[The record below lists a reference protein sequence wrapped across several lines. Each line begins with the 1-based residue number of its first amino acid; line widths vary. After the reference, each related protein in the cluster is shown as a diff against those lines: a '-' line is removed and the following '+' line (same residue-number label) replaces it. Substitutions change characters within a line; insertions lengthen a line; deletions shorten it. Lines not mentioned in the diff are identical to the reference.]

1 MVVLPKVTVV
11 LLQEIEDLPQERAVL
26 VLRIETLPL
35 VKEVLLVENVVFHS
49 LFFGGL
55 SPGFRGPFHLGVPA
69 LGRQGFAEGGGRGS
83 PAEAGPS
90 QSHGRL
96 LPLNGRVSHGGGGHS
111 PEDGGLAHGD
121 GSFPPGYGGASHCQ
135 GSLALGD
142 ASVAH
147 RSRGGQPE
155 PVPGSRLLTCK
166 LRSLFPV
173 ARRPGF
179 KYSTTFVC
187 VDTAHGCFSE
197 ACAEGTSR
205 KFKLFTFV
213 KFSVKTLLEK
223 YTAEPIDDSSEE
235 FINFAAIL
243 EHILSHRFKGSGSWF
258 SSDGQRSFWEYI
270 RLACGKVQNN
280 CIASIENIENIST
293 SRAKARISGRAW
305 IRVALMEKRLS
316 EYVSTA
322 LRDTR
327 TTRRFYDDGAIMLR
341 EEATVLT
348 GMLIGLSA
356 IDFSFCLKG
365 ETLDG
370 KSPAVIDYTP
380 YLKFTQSYDYLSDE
394 EDRRSVDS
402 SNSEESVPEHP
413 YIPLVTDEESWS
425 NKCRKMEQRFK
436 IVYAQ
441 KGYLEE
447 LVRLRE
453 SQLKNV
459 ETENKRLRAKVEEL
473 TVQGQQEKKEL
484 EAIVLE
490 LQAQLSALMPCDSS
504 HLVKDL
510 SIPLVN
516 QWSTITN
523 NQGDVK
529 LFRRRSFH
537 SLEQL
542 SAEVSLNS
550 DSQKTEGRQNGDA
563 AWTTAGRH
571 KHHRSSYMSMFLSVG
586 LLFPPPTLK
595 FGKDNTPSMLGLC
608 GSLASLPSSK
618 SLASLK
624 SSECLVNISAEPSPA
639 LSPS

>member
-1 MVVLPKVTVV
+1 MESGCLHTAMAMGLTSKKASTRSVGVERKNLITVC
-11 LLQEIEDLPQERAVL
+11 R
-26 VLRIETLPL
+26 
-35 VKEVLLVENVVFHS
+35 
-49 LFFGGL
+49 
-55 SPGFRGPFHLGVPA
+55 
-69 LGRQGFAEGGGRGS
+69 
-83 PAEAGPS
+83 
-90 QSHGRL
+90 
-96 LPLNGRVSHGGGGHS
+96 
-111 PEDGGLAHGD
+111 
-121 GSFPPGYGGASHCQ
+121 
-135 GSLALGD
+135 
-142 ASVAH
+142 
-147 RSRGGQPE
+147 
-155 PVPGSRLLTCK
+155 
-166 LRSLFPV
+166 
-173 ARRPGF
+173 
-179 KYSTTFVC
+179 
-187 VDTAHGCFSE
+187 
-197 ACAEGTSR
+197 
-205 KFKLFTFV
+205 
-213 KFSVKTLLEK
+213 FSVKTLLEK

-235 FINFAAIL
+235 FVNFAAIL

-270 RLACGKVQNN
+270 RLACSKVQNN

-293 SRAKARISGRAW
+293 SRAKGRAW
-305 IRVALMEKRLS
+305 LRVALMEKRLS
-316 EYVSTA
+316 EYVATA

-365 ETLDG
+365 EVLDG

-459 ETENKRLRAKVEEL
+459 ETENKRLRSRLEEL
-473 TVQGQQEKKEL
+473 TVQSQQEKKEL

-490 LQAQLSALMPCDSS
+490 LQYMR
-504 HLVKDL
+504 H
-510 SIPLVN
+510 
-516 QWSTITN
+516 
-523 NQGDVK
+523 DVTDV
-529 LFRRRSFH
+529 LRRSFH

-542 SAEVSLNS
+542 SAEASLDS
-550 DSQKTEGRQNGDA
+550 DSQKTDGRQNGDA
-563 AWTTAGRH
+563 AW
-571 KHHRSSYMSMFLSVG
+571 SSA
-586 LLFPPPTLK
+586 
-595 FGKDNTPSMLGLC
+595 GKDCTPSMLGLC

-624 SSECLVNISAEPSPA
+624 SSECLVNISTEPSPA